1 MMMAAVGAA
10 VMVAATVGEAAACD
24 RARSPMATRAVAVAV
39 ADVVVSGVVA
49 KVEGDLA
56 TVTIVEAFKGGGKGT
71 AVGDTITIRG
81 VTAAG
86 LGRDCGVHS
95 IAAGGRHVFSL
106 WSPAGAV
113 RELRLVDAMGGVE
126 DVGPSSAADYAA
138 AVTTQHPHSP
148 WSTSGDVQAQLVLN
162 PEPSNAGDVD
172 LVLVVRN
179 VGARP
184 LAWKYRTWP
193 LASQS
198 RCSLD
203 VVETSSGRR
212 VAAQPVPI
220 AKKDI
225 RTYFAKHG
233 PRYDLTLA
241 PGDSYLLLLDA
252 VTTARPG
259 WGYKERTGF
268 AFYPVRAAGPHT
280 LAATCVNLFGR
291 GTRTTTAAIA
301 LTLTPAAAP

>member
-1 MMMAAVGAA
+1 MMMAAALA
-10 VMVAATVGEAAACD
+10 AATMTAMSGDAAACD
-24 RARSPMATRAVAVAV
+24 RSRSPMETRAVAVTV

-56 TVTIVEAFKGGGKGT
+56 TVTIVEAFKGSA

-86 LGRDCGVHS
+86 LGRDCGVHPL
-95 IAAGGRHVFSL
+95 AAGGRYVFSL

-126 DVGPSSAADYAA
+126 DAGASSAADYAA
-138 AVTTQHPHSP
+138 AVKAQHPHSP
-148 WSTSGDVQAQLVLN
+148 WSTSGVVQSQLLLD
-162 PEPSNAGDVD
+162 PEPSTAGEVD

-179 VGARP
+179 IGPRP
-184 LAWKYRTWP
+184 LTWKYRSWP

-203 VVETSSGRR
+203 VVETGSGRR
-212 VAAQPVPI
+212 VAAKPVPI

-225 RTYFAKHG
+225 RAYFAKHG
-233 PRYDLTLA
+233 PHYDLTLA
-241 PGDSYLLLLDA
+241 PGDSYLLLLDS

-268 AFYPVRAAGPHT
+268 EYYPVRTAGPHT
-280 LAATCVNLFGR
+280 IAATCVNLFGR
-291 GTRTTTAAIA
+291 GPRTTTTAAIA